1 MIRSFAVLSALVCAG
16 AATAG
21 FINEPG
27 WLQIEVVDN
36 GGISDGSGANL
47 AGSTTYDLYWSNQGY
62 MDLPSIGVN
71 GFNLGTAAQPDL
83 APYRVFYTGTAFN
96 HAFGSDGAPNPALIP
111 AFPALAFDSFFD
123 VGGSPVSFVPGSA
136 AFGNGEVIG
145 TWFTQPPV
153 EVAFG
158 ERIRFLRLTLLDGG
172 EIDFARTS
180 IEVGFSNNTTA
191 VFGIPAPGAAA
202 LLGLGG
208 LVAGRRRR

>member
-1 MIRSFAVLSALVCAG
+1 MIRSLAVLSALACAG
-16 AATAG
+16 AASAG
-21 FINEPG
+21 VSQA
-27 WLQIEVVDN
+27 WLSFEVVDN

-47 AGSTTYDLYWSNQGY
+47 AGSTTYDLYWNNFGY
-62 MDLPSIGVN
+62 MDLPTIGVN

-153 EVAFG
+153 NVAVG
-158 ERIRFLRLTLLDGG
+158 ERIRFLRLTLLDG
-172 EIDFARTS
+172 ELDLARTS

-202 LLGLGG
+202 LLGLSG
-208 LVAGRRRR
+208 LVAARRRR